1 MEASKILRLRRN
13 PRRQA
18 AANFC
23 NQALLARL
31 SLTEKLP
38 TPLNNDYMKIRTN
51 LEHLI
56 VAVLGVTLCL
66 ADSMSAA
73 ERPKNTHTQDQRSG
87 ALSGR
92 LTGTFGN
99 QLVYGAAETV
109 TLTSLFTSSGQAI
122 AVKTDAMGRFAF
134 GGLLPGEYELKTQLN
149 WTTTYIEVNDD
160 GSTDRMY
167 ADHWKQ
173 LVARVQVKAGRTAH
187 VTNFSEG
194 ETRNA
199 FYAYGGTL
207 SRPHHPLVRDD

>member
-1 MEASKILRLRRN
+1 
-13 PRRQA
+13 
-18 AANFC
+18 
-23 NQALLARL
+23 
-31 SLTEKLP
+31 
-38 TPLNNDYMKIRTN
+38 MKIRTN

-99 QLVYGAAETV
+99 QVVYGAGETV
-109 TLTSLFTSSGQAI
+109 TLTSLFTSGGQTI
-122 AVKTDAMGRFAF
+122 AVKTDVEGRFAF

-149 WTTTYIEVNDD
+149 WTTTYIEENDD

-187 VTNFSEG
+187 VTNFSQG

-207 SRPHHPLVRDD
+207 SRPHHPLVGDD